1 MRRCLFRR
9 QHDSGNKQ
17 DAGTAGVREVSSQ
30 GVKRKLPIANNATTV
45 ASYAL
50 VFRDRTSRPHRC
62 MTMTT
67 TNHMGPATVAAT
79 ATVLS
84 VMLALAAS
92 RPSAQAGTPQPA
104 AGPAGAPSQ
113 AGPPGRGGGGGRG
126 GANPA
131 AALYAEHCAGCHGTD
146 LGGGRAPSLFNE
158 QWLATMPDTRLT
170 ASIRNGVPNTG
181 MPAFGSLV
189 NDDQIWQLVQY
200 IRLQSGVLKTR
211 PMFVADPSGI
221 VLKTAK
227 ETVRLE
233 VIADGLDTPWGLAF
247 LSDGRMLVTERTVNG
262 GTLRVV
268 DKGTLSAPVAGTP
281 RVHVQQDAGMF
292 DVEVHP
298 KYAENG
304 WIYLSYAELL
314 PGYTPLPAAASTA
327 ETPAA
332 GRAGGRGG
340 PVAPSMTTIVRG
352 RINARTEWVD
362 QQVIFRAPAHLYT
375 TDGTHFGSRF
385 IFDREGHLFF
395 SIGERGVMQHAQD
408 LSNPI
413 GKIHRVNDDG
423 SVPKDNPFVSTP
435 NAVPTIWSYGHRN
448 PQGLAWDPRSGRLW
462 ESEHGPTAGDEIN
475 IIERGRNYGWGVA
488 TRGRQP
494 GISKVSEPGMVDPVV
509 YYIPTFAPSGIS
521 FYSGDRYPGWT
532 NTSLFVGG
540 LAGQALRRLQID
552 GATVTSQ
559 EVIFDQFGRVR
570 DVVQGP
576 DGYLYLALQYAT
588 GAGTNFG
595 LIAPSPG
602 LVVRMVPVR

>member
-1 MRRCLFRR
+1 
-9 QHDSGNKQ
+9 
-17 DAGTAGVREVSSQ
+17 
-30 GVKRKLPIANNATTV
+30 
-45 ASYAL
+45 
-50 VFRDRTSRPHRC
+50 

-67 TNHMGPATVAAT
+67 ISDTRRAAAGAT
-79 ATVLS
+79 AFVLS
-84 VMLALAAS
+84 ITLALASS
-92 RPSAQAGTPQPA
+92 RPSAQAGAPA
-104 AGPAGAPSQ
+104 AATGAPRVASQ
-113 AGPPGRGGGGGRG
+113 AGPAPGAGRG

-131 AALYAEHCAGCHGTD
+131 AAWYSKHCASCHGTD
-146 LGGGRAPSLFNE
+146 LSGGRAPSLFNE
-158 QWLATMPDTRLT
+158 AWLATMTDTRLT
-170 ASIRNGVPNTG
+170 ASIRDGLANTG
-181 MPAFGSLV
+181 MPAFGPVL
-189 NDDQIWQLVQY
+189 NDDLIWQLVQY

-211 PMFVADPSGI
+211 STFVADPSGV
-221 VLKTAK
+221 VLKTQK

-233 VIADGLDTPWGLAF
+233 VVADGLNTPWGLAF
-247 LSDGRMLVTERTVNG
+247 LPDGRLLVTERTVNG
-262 GTLRVV
+262 GTLRIV
-268 DKGTLSAPVAGTP
+268 DKGAVSVPVAGTP
-281 RVHVQQDAGMF
+281 KVHVQQDAGMF

-314 PGYTPLPAAASTA
+314 PGDTPPPPAS
-327 ETPAA
+327 PADPP
-332 GRAGGRGG
+332 AGGRVG

-352 RINARTEWVD
+352 RINARHEWIE
-362 QQVIFRAPAHLYT
+362 QQVIFRAPANLYT
-375 TDGTHFGSRF
+375 PDGTHFGSRF

-435 NAVPTIWSYGHRN
+435 GAVPTIWSHGHRN
-448 PQGLAWDPRSGRLW
+448 PQGLSWDPRSGRLW

-494 GISKVSEPGMVDPVV
+494 GITKVSEPGMVDPVV
-509 YYIPTFAPSGIS
+509 YYIPTFAPSGMS
-521 FYSGDRYPGWT
+521 FYSGDRYPGWKD
-532 NTSLFVGG
+532 TSLFVGG
-540 LAGQALRRLQID
+540 LAGQALRRLEID
-552 GATVTSQ
+552 GDKVTGQ

-588 GAGTNFG
+588 GAGTGFG
-595 LIAPSPG
+595 LVAPSPG
-602 LVVRMVPVR
+602 LVARMVPVR